1 VPRSFV
7 AGRLRANV
15 FRRRC
20 EAGCGWEQNG
30 KLDADA
36 AFDSSI
42 GVKQSNL
49 ERYFKALSCE
59 QRLRVFRIIR
69 EGQAES
75 GSCTGLMKAFSCACD
90 ELDVSRSTVSHH
102 IKELENAGLI
112 ECTRHGQSV
121 CCRVN
126 EKALAEIRGFI
137 G

>member
-1 VPRSFV
+1 MVRGQEGLDDDGV
-7 AGRLRANV
+7 A
-15 FRRRC
+15 
-20 EAGCGWEQNG
+20 
-30 KLDADA
+30 
-36 AFDSSI
+36 DSST

-49 ERYFKALSCE
+49 ERYFKALCCE

-69 EGQAES
+69 DGQAES

-126 EKALAEIRGFI
+126 EKALAEIRGFV

>member
-1 VPRSFV
+1 V
-7 AGRLRANV
+7 
-15 FRRRC
+15 
-20 EAGCGWEQNG
+20 GWEQNG

-75 GSCTGLMKAFSCACD
+75 GSC
-90 ELDVSRSTVSHH
+90 
-102 IKELENAGLI
+102 
-112 ECTRHGQSV
+112 
-121 CCRVN
+121 
-126 EKALAEIRGFI
+126 RGS
-137 G
+137 